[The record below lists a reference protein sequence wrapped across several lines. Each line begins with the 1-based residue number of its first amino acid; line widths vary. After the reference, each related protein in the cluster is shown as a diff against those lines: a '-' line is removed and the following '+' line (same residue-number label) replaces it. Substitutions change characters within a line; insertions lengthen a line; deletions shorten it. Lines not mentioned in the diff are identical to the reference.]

1 MSAERS
7 AADHLS
13 DHLDAVVAGEP
24 TRAPARDASIDAAV
38 ARFFAADDA
47 PGPPPG
53 LADDIWEELMH
64 ARATPVA
71 SEPGSRL
78 APNGRVSQPWLGTP
92 LALPPSRGRWFL
104 TQIATAALVLLALV
118 GSLVV
123 FGPLRPNSS
132 AWLPVLPAIGGT
144 PTAEGGIVTETLID
158 VPDAALPV
166 GPVQVYVVVTELQ
179 PGVSST
185 LGGQVGT
192 LSYRVEQGDV
202 RITHAGVE
210 QVVHAGEQWSAPVD
224 GVATFE
230 NVGEDVARIV
240 EADVNDAIA
249 TSSLDANYASKF
261 SDAQGGSESFVITE
275 AADLTTGS
283 GRVTLE
289 RLTLPPGAALAP
301 YTKTKFDWIGIAA
314 GRLGVR
320 LQGERLPFRWDSGE
334 ERTFGLV
341 ESLPPIPAGTEMTLR
356 NADDVPLVLYRMTLT
371 PSDTA
376 DSAAATPDP

>member
-7 AADHLS
+7 AADHLN

-24 TRAPARDASIDAAV
+24 TRTPAFDPSIDAAV
-38 ARFFAADDA
+38 ARFFAIDDA

-53 LADDIWEELMH
+53 LADQIWEELMQV
-64 ARATPVA
+64 RATPVA
-71 SEPGSRL
+71 PESGSRL
-78 APNGRVSQPWLGTP
+78 LPNGRVSRPWFGTP

-104 TQIATAALVLLALV
+104 TQIATAALVLLALI
-118 GSLVV
+118 GSFVV
-123 FGPLRPNSS
+123 FGPLRSKSS
-132 AWLPVLPAIGGT
+132 AWLPALPAISGT
-144 PTAEGGIVTETLID
+144 PTAASGIVTETLID
-158 VPDAALPV
+158 VSNAPLPA
-166 GPVQVYVVVTELQ
+166 GPVQLYVVVTELQ

-185 LGGQVGT
+185 LDGQVGT
-192 LSYRVEQGDV
+192 LSYYVEQGTV
-202 RITHAGVE
+202 LITHPGVE
-210 QVVHAGEQWSAPVD
+210 QVVRAGEQWTAPVD
-224 GVATFE
+224 GEAAFE
-230 NVGEDVARIV
+230 NVGEDVARII

-261 SDAQGGSESFVITE
+261 SDPQGGSESFVITA

-289 RLTLPPGAALAP
+289 RLTLPPGTALAP
-301 YTKTKFDWIGIAA
+301 YAKTKLDWIGIAA
-314 GRLGVR
+314 GRLGIT

-371 PSDTA
+371 PRGAGDA
-376 DSAAATPDP
+376 AAATPDP